1 MPNGIYSA
9 AAGMV
14 AQQSRMDAI
23 ANDLANA
30 NTTGYKAERIG
41 FRDLL
46 YGTDQGIAVGS
57 GAAAID
63 VGRSLAQGTL
73 QPSDDPL
80 ALAIQGPGFFQVTRA
95 DGTNA
100 LTRAGQLQLD
110 AAGSLVTVTGEQ
122 LVPPIKVPAGTDPK
136 DISVAADGTVALT
149 GRTIGRIS
157 LVDVPS
163 PNGLQPVGSSM
174 FVPTQASGG
183 VVPATAA
190 SLQQNQLESSNVDVA
205 TAMTDLLD
213 AQQSYQLASRA
224 IQTQD
229 HMLELANGLRK

>member
-80 ALAIQGPGFFQVTRA
+80 ALAIQGPGFFQVKRA

-100 LTRAGQLQLD
+100 LTRSGQLELD

-183 VVPATAA
+183 VVPAAAA